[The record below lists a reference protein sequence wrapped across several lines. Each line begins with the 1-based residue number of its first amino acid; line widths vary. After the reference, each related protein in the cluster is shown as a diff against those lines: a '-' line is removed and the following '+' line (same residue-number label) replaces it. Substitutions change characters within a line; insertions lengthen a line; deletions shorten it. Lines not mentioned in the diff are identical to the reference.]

1 MIVDIISIQSIQNN
15 TYGDCLLVKTHP
27 IIDSPFGWGGCVDM
41 TREIL
46 LIYPNNKTM
55 FAYLNNA
62 KVNDEEYFEFA
73 EDGAFSYERV
83 SGIGACYVHNSFFES
98 KDESKECGN
107 PVDLGLSVLWA
118 DMNIGASSPSQGGTL
133 FGYGDVSGEM
143 WSEDESDYP
152 SIAITRTKYDIAKF
166 LWGNGWR
173 MPTAEELEELSER
186 CKWTPVNL
194 NGVRGSLVTG
204 PNGNSIFMPYAGS
217 RIGVNTYRVGQ
228 MGECWAGTLSK
239 FGSPVNMMF
248 FGNSATL
255 NWGASAALGA
265 TVRPV
270 KDK

>member
-27 IIDSPFGWGGCVDM
+27 IIDSPFGWGGSVDM

-46 LIYPNNKTM
+46 LIYPNNKTIL
-55 FAYLNNA
+55 AYLNNA

-98 KDESKECGN
+98 KEESKECGY

-118 DMNIGASSPSQGGTL
+118 DMNIGAALPSQGGTL

-143 WSEDESDYP
+143 RSEDESDYP
-152 SIAITRTKYDIAKF
+152 SIAITGTKYDIAKF
-166 LWGNGWR
+166 QWGNGWR

-186 CKWTPVNL
+186 CKWTPANL
-194 NGVRGSLVTG
+194 NGVRGNLVTG
-204 PNGNSIFMPYAGS
+204 PSGNSIFMPYAGS
-217 RIGVNTYRVGQ
+217 RIGVSVHI
-228 MGECWAGTLSK
+228 
-239 FGSPVNMMF
+239 V
-248 FGNSATL
+248 
-255 NWGASAALGA
+255 
-265 TVRPV
+265 
-270 KDK
+270 